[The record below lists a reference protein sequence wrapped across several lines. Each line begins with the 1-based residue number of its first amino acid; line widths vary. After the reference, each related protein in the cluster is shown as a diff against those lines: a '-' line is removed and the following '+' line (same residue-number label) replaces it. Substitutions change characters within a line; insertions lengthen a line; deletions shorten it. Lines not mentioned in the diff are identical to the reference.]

1 MQLLK
6 GNCMTTDQ
14 LKNTSIG
21 HWESITVELRPS
33 NTKNADGTLKPFYLR
48 RDFTLLPEDRFELV
62 VTNYADPFGKMPLA
76 KMFIKGHIQWR
87 GEHPIAAGAQKVD
100 FAADEEYTVTPLLQ
114 GFADILNQYTKGFDE
129 WKVGEPQSIFK
140 KAFAPFGL
148 AEGQIFKEYDLI
160 YVLNDMMFW
169 GARNVDG
176 RGFDKEE
183 NRPTNL
189 QIPLIRK
196 TN

>member
-1 MQLLK
+1 
-6 GNCMTTDQ
+6 MTTDQ

-21 HWESITVELRPS
+21 HWESITVEVRPS
-33 NTKNADGTLKPFYLR
+33 NAKNADGTLKPFYLT
-48 RDFTLLPEDRFELV
+48 RDFTLLPEDKFELT
-62 VTNYADPFGKMPLA
+62 VTNYADSFGKMPLA
-76 KMFIKGHIQWR
+76 KMFIKGHVQWR
-87 GEHPIAAGAQKVD
+87 GEHPISTGAQKVD
-100 FAADEEYTVTPLLQ
+100 FTADEEYTVTPLLQ

-129 WKVGEPQSIFK
+129 WKVGETQSIFK

-160 YVLNDMMFW
+160 YVLNDMLFW

-189 QIPLIRK
+189 QIPMVRQK
-196 TN
+196 

>member
-6 GNCMTTDQ
+6 DNCMTTDQ
-14 LKNTSIG
+14 LKNSSRG
-21 HWESITVELRPS
+21 HWESITVEVRPG
-33 NTKNADGTLKPFYLR
+33 NTKSADGTLKPFYLR
-48 RDFTLLPEDRFELV
+48 RDFTLLPEDRFELEV
-62 VTNYADPFGKMPLA
+62 INYADPFGKMPLA

-87 GEHPIAAGAQKVD
+87 GEHPIATGAQKVD

-114 GFADILNQYTKGFDE
+114 GFADILNQYTKGFNE

-148 AEGQIFKEYDLI
+148 AEGQVFKEYDLI

-183 NRPTNL
+183 NRPANL
-189 QIPLIRK
+189 QIPLIKR
-196 TN
+196 